1 MDMHSKYGPLEIF
14 LGNKRGSAQRVTL
27 SFQEIEKIIGGT
39 LPKSAHQ
46 YREWWSNQKDYKN
59 RPQAK
64 AWLAA
69 GYKVESVPQSLNSGS
84 VVFDRA

>member
-1 MDMHSKYGPLEIF
+1 MPNKYEPLEIF
-14 LGNKRGSAQRVTL
+14 LGNKRGSVRRVTL
-27 SFQEIEKIIGGT
+27 SFQEIEQIIGAP

-64 AWLAA
+64 AWLAS
-69 GYKVESVPQSLNSGS
+69 GYKVESVQQGLDSGS
-84 VVFDRA
+84 VVFDVA